1 MDNTLYI
8 TGLVISSTFF
18 ILFGIIKA
26 TIQDV
31 DALLHVFTDGN
42 RESNKSSISPTL
54 YKRGVFQISLLKQF
68 SVILSFSFG
77 FILITSY
84 TNYWWVWKLIIL
96 ALIVLTLI
104 IFQLLIY
111 LLIHFIAS
119 KVIRPSWILVKSV
132 VWVFGWLFI
141 LIDRLP
147 DTMKNRISYYNSQLT
162 LAIESEEEEWKDPET
177 LMVEEEVKDANPE
190 EQKMIRGVLEL
201 EDIAVKEIMI
211 PRVDMIAAEY
221 SISLEDLVAMMTKEG
236 HSRIPIYKE
245 NIDNVVGI
253 IHARDVLQVLTGDI
267 QNDDALRDLIRPHLV
282 IPESKPAAE
291 TLNELKEK
299 MISIAIVVDEYGGTE
314 GLITVEDIMEEIVGE
329 IEDEF
334 HQNAVAI
341 IKIADNE
348 LIAEGK
354 ATLEDINQKLD
365 TELIGDGFNT
375 VGGLVSS
382 TLGKIARAG
391 DVAFVDDL
399 TIKVISTVGR
409 RINRVN
415 IVKTELEEE

>member
-1 MDNTLYI
+1 M
-8 TGLVISSTFF
+8 
-18 ILFGIIKA
+18 
-26 TIQDV
+26 
-31 DALLHVFTDGN
+31 
-42 RESNKSSISPTL
+42 
-54 YKRGVFQISLLKQF
+54 KQF

-77 FILITSY
+77 FILVTSY
-84 TNYWWVWKLIIL
+84 TNYWWVWKLL
-96 ALIVLTLI
+96 LLGLIVLTLI
-104 IFQLLIY
+104 IFQLVIY
-111 LLIHFIAS
+111 LLIHFVAS
-119 KVIRPSWILVKSV
+119 KIIRPSWLLVKSV
-132 VWVFGWLFI
+132 VWIFGWLFL

-162 LAIESEEEEWKDPET
+162 LAIESDQEEWKDAEA
-177 LMVEEEVKDANPE
+177 LLVEEEVKDANPE

-211 PRVDMIAAEY
+211 PRVDIIAAEY
-221 SISLEDLVAMMTKEG
+221 SISLEDLVTTMIKEG

-245 NIDNVVGI
+245 TIDNIVGI
-253 IHARDVLQVLTGDI
+253 IHARDVI
-267 QNDDALRDLIRPHLV
+267 PPHLV

-334 HQNAVAI
+334 HQSAAAI
-341 IKIADNE
+341 IKIAENE

-354 ATLEDINQKLD
+354 ASLEDINDKLN

-382 TLGKIARAG
+382 SLGKIARAG
-391 DVAFVDDL
+391 DVAFVDNL
-399 TIKVISTVGR
+399 TIRVISTVGR

-415 IVKTELEEE
+415 ILKTESLEE

>member
-1 MDNTLYI
+1 MDNAIYVI
-8 TGLVISSTFF
+8 GLSISSTFF
-18 ILFGIIKA
+18 IIFGIIKA

-31 DALLHVFTDGN
+31 DALLYVFTNGGKEN
-42 RESNKSSISPTL
+42 ASSSISPTL

-77 FILITSY
+77 FILVAGF
-84 TNYWWVWKLIIL
+84 TNFWWAWKLLIL

-111 LLIHFIAS
+111 LLTHFIAS
-119 KVIRPSWILVKSV
+119 KIIKPSWIIVKSL
-132 VWVFGWLFI
+132 VWIFGGMFL

-147 DTMKNRISYYNSQLT
+147 DTMKSRISYYNSQLT
-162 LAIESEEEEWKDPET
+162 LAMESGEEEWKDAET
-177 LMVEEEVKDANPE
+177 LLVEEEVKDANPE

-201 EDIAVKEIMI
+201 EDISVKEIMI
-211 PRVDMIAAEY
+211 PRVDITAVEY
-221 SISLEDLVAMMTKEG
+221 SISLEDLIVIMTKEG

-245 NIDNVVGI
+245 TIDNIVGI
-253 IHARDVLQVLTGDI
+253 IHARDVLQVFTGEI
-267 QNDDALRDLIRPHLV
+267 KNEDALKELIRPHLV

-334 HQNAVAI
+334 HQSAAAI
-341 IKIADNE
+341 IKIGDNE

-354 ATLEDINQKLD
+354 ASLEDINDKLD
-365 TELIGDGFNT
+365 TELSGDGFNT
-375 VGGLVSS
+375 IGGLVVSS
-382 TLGKIARAG
+382 LGKIAKAG
-391 DVAFVDDL
+391 DVAFVDDI
-399 TIKVISTVGR
+399 TIRVISTVGR

-415 IVKTELEEE
+415 ILKSDTE